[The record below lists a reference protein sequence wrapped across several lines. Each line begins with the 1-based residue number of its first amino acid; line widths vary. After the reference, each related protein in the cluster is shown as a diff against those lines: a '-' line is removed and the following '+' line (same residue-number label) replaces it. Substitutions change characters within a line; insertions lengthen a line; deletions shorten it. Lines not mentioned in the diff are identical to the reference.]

1 MDTLNSG
8 AHDAPVRMVVPEVR
22 ALERVLVALSP
33 WRPGWVQGER
43 EEGRAGAAARGHGS
57 RDAALALE
65 PRPLARLT
73 LSQPGGRWGRLQA
86 WLRLGLKQL
95 RRQEGRSDWAP
106 NPGLPALAWG
116 WRGRFRKSGPRLRA
130 LPKPSFWNLSP
141 GCPEYT
147 ECLLIFPFFRYNY
160 RLINSH
166 QPISDL
172 HQCLCK
178 RRSQKKAAFGYIKTS
193 DLF

>member
-43 EEGRAGAAARGHGS
+43 EEGRAGAAARSHGS

-86 WLRLGLKQL
+86 WAPAGSETAQEAGGKLRLG
-95 RRQEGRSDWAP
+95 P
-106 NPGLPALAWG
+106 
-116 WRGRFRKSGPRLRA
+116 KSGAPRAGLGLA
-130 LPKPSFWNLSP
+130 
-141 GCPEYT
+141 G
-147 ECLLIFPFFRYNY
+147 
-160 RLINSH
+160 
-166 QPISDL
+166 QV
-172 HQCLCK
+172 
-178 RRSQKKAAFGYIKTS
+178 
-193 DLF
+193 